1 MLQPADIAHVIEML
15 VTQSPQSFVSEVVM
29 RPTQKP

>member
-1 MLQPADIAHVIEML
+1 VVASL
-15 VTQSPQSFVSEVVM
+15 VTQSPQSFISEVLI

>member
-1 MLQPADIAHVIEML
+1 VVAML
-15 VTQSPQSFVSEVVM
+15 VTQSPQSFTSEVVL